1 MTKSNQKSSP
11 YFEVLFF
18 PIIATSPPAGIRNGL
33 LGLTLLA
40 AAREARTNGVRRH
53 QILLWKGRPSA
64 PNVAE
69 MSSSHLTKSFQCS
82 ETSASSVST
91 ADTRARSI
99 VGSQRKFW
107 INRIPGL
114 YVIDR
119 GARDYPLPP
128 CTWTSSHKD
137 SKQPRQSFNHS
148 RYAHRNTVQ
157 ITRMM
162 ALKGEG
168 GGEGELQDTNIYV
181 HVRSLEGF
189 VIESSLPINEA
200 IFCSTQYIFSSVCPP
215 AELWQIDAGPVYL
228 FIRHP
233 GD

>member
-1 MTKSNQKSSP
+1 MVS
-11 YFEVLFF
+11 
-18 PIIATSPPAGIRNGL
+18 GDIR
-33 LGLTLLA
+33 
-40 AAREARTNGVRRH
+40 
-53 QILLWKGRPSA
+53 
-64 PNVAE
+64 
-69 MSSSHLTKSFQCS
+69 SSSERGDLQPQMLQRWAVLILPSHSSL
-82 ETSASSVST
+82 SASSVST

-168 GGEGELQDTNIYV
+168 GVRESCRISIYMYMSGLWRFLSLNQVCQSMRRYSVLPSIYSVLYV
-181 HVRSLEGF
+181 H
-189 VIESSLPINEA
+189 LPS
-200 IFCSTQYIFSSVCPP
+200 F
-215 AELWQIDAGPVYL
+215 G
-228 FIRHP
+228 R
-233 GD
+233 